1 VDGVV
6 IKLVITD
13 CDGVLTDNGVYYDA
27 SGEVLKRFSIRDGM
41 GVERLRVHGVE
52 TAIISG
58 EASPSL
64 RARAAKL
71 QISEQH
77 LGVRNKIAVLEDLCD
92 RKGLDEDEVA
102 YIGDDVNDIPIMRR
116 VGLSGCPS
124 DATSF
129 ARDVADVVCRA
140 SGGNGAFRE
149 FAEAVLNHNGT
160 TTNHYEEDET
170 P

>member
-1 VDGVV
+1 MDGVV

-41 GVERLRVHGVE
+41 GVERLRVHEVE

-71 QISEQH
+71 KISEQH
-77 LGVRNKIAVLEDLCD
+77 LGVRDKVAVLDDLCA
-92 RKGLDEDEVA
+92 RKGLDPSQVA
-102 YIGDDVNDIPIMRR
+102 YIGDDVNDVPIMRR
-116 VGLSGCPS
+116 VGLSGCPG
-124 DATSF
+124 DATDF
-129 ARDVADVVCRA
+129 ARDAADVVCVAR
-140 SGGNGAFRE
+140 GGHGAFRE
-149 FAEAVLNHNGT
+149 FAEAVLAHNGT
-160 TTNHYEEDET
+160 TTNHYEEDHT